1 MLYVASLHYMWLSI
15 DKKQAIVGRITSL
28 GYYRHMIPPNLL
40 CSRLPSVAVAYQH
53 LLKSESFQQTIELMR
68 PSYLSYYIFVCI
80 IYVNIFVGFGLIAP
94 LEIENSVTNVTL
106 WLQIV
111 NIACQPEMNV

>member
-1 MLYVASLHYMWLSI
+1 
-15 DKKQAIVGRITSL
+15 
-28 GYYRHMIPPNLL
+28 
-40 CSRLPSVAVAYQH
+40 
-53 LLKSESFQQTIELMR
+53 MR